1 MGLVEIVCFIIMK
14 AKIKIWPGYGQHSSP
29 NEVSHHLTMILLLP
43 WTQIDFWGKWW
54 RVRLQSQVHGGVLPV
69 TWLRTRKWSTKKAD
83 DSQMTASQYEY
94 APYRS
99 KRSTRFSQVS
109 SVNLI
114 SLMKRNR
121 NRTREKEKTKEKR
134 RNRERKRVEKRHIGL
149 RWALSISGGHQGW
162 GGTLG
167 ELPKLVSNGSSSCG
181 HPVPLKGLQ

>member
-1 MGLVEIVCFIIMK
+1 
-14 AKIKIWPGYGQHSSP
+14 
-29 NEVSHHLTMILLLP
+29 
-43 WTQIDFWGKWW
+43 
-54 RVRLQSQVHGGVLPV
+54 
-69 TWLRTRKWSTKKAD
+69 
-83 DSQMTASQYEY
+83 MTASQYEY